1 MAGASLQREGT
12 GEIANVSGERK
23 MKAGQSLEVYLH
35 GVQAGVLAREGE
47 RLVFRYDPRY
57 LARSGARPLSRR
69 LPLTEGPSGPREAY
83 RWFDALLP
91 EGERR
96 AMAAAQA
103 GAARTSTYSMLEAI
117 GAECAGAVEVH
128 ARRSERRPRAEALTE
143 EELEGIMED
152 LRRRPLGPEGRAQ
165 TLSLAGA
172 QAKLVLVERGG
183 GWRWPVDGY
192 PSTHIVKPEQ
202 DRFPGLVENEHA
214 CMELARRA
222 GLPAAATRVE
232 RVGGRKAIVVTRFD
246 RKADGSRV
254 HQEDFCQALGVR
266 AKYQKDRGP
275 SLRDCFERSGVG
287 GWPLWDQAT
296 FAWLIGDEDKHAKN
310 YSVQY
315 PLGEAPILAPVYDAV
330 CTLAWPELER
340 GMAMRIGRAW
350 RVDEVDARALRNEAG
365 RCGLEPGQALERL
378 RALAEKTRG
387 GLEAMKA
394 EGWDV
399 SMLEQAGIEGRLDRA
414 REAAGGR

>member
-1 MAGASLQREGT
+1 MEAA
-12 GEIANVSGERK
+12 
-23 MKAGQSLEVYLH
+23 QSLEVYLH
-35 GVQAGVLAREGE
+35 GVQAGVLAREGG

-57 LARSGARPLSRR
+57 LARSGAQPLSRR

-103 GAARTSTYSMLEAI
+103 GAARMSAYSMLEAL

-128 ARRSERRPRAEALTE
+128 ARRSARRPRAEALTDD
-143 EELEGIMED
+143 ELEGIMED
-152 LRRRPLGPEGRAQ
+152 LWRRPLGPEGKAQ

-172 QAKLVLVERGG
+172 QAKLVLVERDGR
-183 GWRWPVDGY
+183 WCWPVDGH

-214 CMELARRA
+214 CIELARRA
-222 GLPAAATRVE
+222 GLPAAATRIE
-232 RVGGRKAIVVTRFD
+232 RIGGRKAIVVTRFD

-287 GWPLWDQAT
+287 GWPLWDQAM

-315 PLGEAPILAPVYDAV
+315 PRGEAPRLAPVYDAV
-330 CTLAWPELER
+330 CTLAYPGLER

-365 RCGLEPGQALERL
+365 RCGLDPEQALERL
-378 RALAEKTRG
+378 RALAEKTRE
-387 GLEAMKA
+387 GLGAMKA
-394 EGWDV
+394 EGRDV
-399 SMLEQAGIEGRLDRA
+399 SMLEGAGIKERLDRA
-414 REAAGGR
+414 CETSEGR